1 MRFDVLNL
9 ILGWTLVA
17 LTVPLL
23 FCVLVTG
30 YLDNWEL
37 ALRAFS
43 IPAAL
48 SFFIGLMMLRFGTKR
63 NTHMRLRDR
72 EAFAAVALVWPLAV
86 FIGALPYWLGGMFHG
101 PFTEDSEFLDI
112 ARGAVNSWFE
122 SMSGFSTTG
131 ATVISTSMSPNCLPS
146 TPDCINTQPRGLLF
160 WRSLTQWFG
169 GMGIIMLGMMI
180 LSRVIGGGMALA
192 RAELTGPS
200 LSRLKP
206 KLQETALAL
215 WGLYLALTLL
225 EMGLL
230 KTIGG
235 MNWFDSINHALT
247 TMPTGGFSTH
257 DASIGHYQSY
267 TVELI
272 IILFMFI
279 GGINFTL
286 LWFIREGEFKKATQ
300 DEEFKNYIVYILTT
314 FLFITIALF
323 ATRDYSTPDTFID
336 SLFHVVSI
344 GTSTGYTSTDYMQW
358 PVVTHLFLFV
368 LMIVG
373 ASAGSTSG
381 GLKLLRVNLAFKVA
395 MRELVRIAQPRKVQ
409 TVRMNGEVV
418 GNQQLGLI
426 VGMLFV
432 WIGLFAIASILL
444 AFIAP
449 DENFESI
456 LALVASSLG
465 NTGPTL
471 GNYGPT
477 ETWAGLNS
485 GALLLTSI
493 LMWFGR
499 LELLTA
505 VILLHPH
512 TWRSESRDQAPRG
525 ALTRLKR
532 MISREPHEESE
543 QGPLR

>member
-1 MRFDVLNL
+1 MRFDVLAL

-17 LTVPLL
+17 LTIPLVVCGIL
-23 FCVLVTG
+23 TGFLDDWDLAILAFSAPAASSLLIG
-30 YLDNWEL
+30 YL
-37 ALRAFS
+37 
-43 IPAAL
+43 
-48 SFFIGLMMLRFGTKR
+48 MLRFGTRR
-63 NTHMRLRDR
+63 NTHTRLRDR

-86 FIGALPYWLGGMFHG
+86 LVGALPYWLGGVFHG
-101 PFTEDSEFLDI
+101 PFTDGSDLADI
-112 ARGAVNSWFE
+112 LRGAVNSWFE
-122 SMSGFSTTG
+122 SMSGFTTTG
-131 ATVISTSMSPNCLPS
+131 ATVISTSMSPGCNPGM
-146 TPDCINTQPRGLLF
+146 DCINSQPRGLLL

-215 WGLYLALTLL
+215 WTLYLVLTIL
-225 EMGLL
+225 EFGLL
-230 KTIGG
+230 ITIGDL
-235 MNWFDSINHALT
+235 NWFDSLNHALT
-247 TMPTGGFSTH
+247 TMPTGGFSTY
-257 DASIGHYQSY
+257 DGSVGHFDSY

-286 LWFIREGEFKKATQ
+286 LWFIREGQFKKASQ
-300 DEEFKNYIVYILTT
+300 DEEFKNYLVYIFTT
-314 FLFITIALF
+314 FLFITIALLL
-323 ATRDYSTPDTFID
+323 TRDYTTTDSFID
-336 SLFHVVSI
+336 SLFQVVSI

-358 PVVTHLFLFV
+358 PVFTHLLLFV

-373 ASAGSTSG
+373 ACAGSTSG
-381 GLKLLRVNLAFKVA
+381 GLKLMRINLAFKVA
-395 MRELVRIAQPRKVQ
+395 MRELIRIAQPRKVQ
-409 TVRMNGEVV
+409 TVRLNNQVV
-418 GNQQLGLI
+418 GDQQLGLI

-432 WIGLFAIASILL
+432 WIGLFAISSIILSL
-444 AFIAP
+444 MIP
-449 DENFESI
+449 GEDFESI

-485 GALLLTSI
+485 GALIWTSI

-512 TWRSESRDQAPRG
+512 TWRSESKDQTNRG
-525 ALTRLKR
+525 ALSRLKR
-532 MISREPHEESE
+532 MISRDPIEESK
-543 QGPLR
+543 

>member
-17 LTVPLL
+17 LTIPLL
-23 FCVLVTG
+23 LCVVATG

-37 ALRAFS
+37 AFRAFS
-43 IPAAL
+43 IPAGL
-48 SFFIGLMMLRFGTKR
+48 SLFIGSMMLRFGKKL

-101 PFTEDSEFLDI
+101 PFTDGSSFADI
-112 ARGAVNSWFE
+112 ARGAVNAWFE

-131 ATVISTSMSPNCLPS
+131 ATVISTSMSPNCLPGM
-146 TPDCINTQPRGLLF
+146 DCINSQPRGLLF

-225 EMGLL
+225 EFGLL
-230 KTIGG
+230 WTIGG
-235 MNWFDSINHALT
+235 MDWFDSINHALT
-247 TMPTGGFSTH
+247 TMPTGGFSTY
-257 DASIGHYQSY
+257 DGSIGHFESY

-286 LWFIREGEFKKATQ
+286 LWFIREGQFRKATQ
-300 DEEFKNYIVYILTT
+300 DEEFKNYLVYILTT
-314 FLFITIALF
+314 FLFITIALL
-323 ATRDYSTPDTFID
+323 ATRDYTTTDSFID
-336 SLFHVVSI
+336 SLFHVVSL

-381 GLKLLRVNLAFKVA
+381 GLKLLRINLAFKVA
-395 MRELVRIAQPRKVQ
+395 MRELIRIAQPRKVQ
-409 TVRMNGEVV
+409 TIRMNGEVV

-432 WIGLFAIASILL
+432 WIGLFAISSILL
-444 AFIAP
+444 AFIVP
-449 DENFESI
+449 GEDFESI

-465 NTGPTL
+465 NTGPTI

-512 TWRSESRDQAPRG
+512 TWRSESKDQAPRG
-525 ALTRLKR
+525 ALARLKR
-532 MISREPHEESE
+532 MISREPHDESE
-543 QGPLR
+543 QGPLG

>member
-1 MRFDVLNL
+1 MRFDVLYL

-17 LTVPLL
+17 LTIPLL
-23 FCVLVTG
+23 FCFILTG
-30 YLDNWEL
+30 YLDDWDL

-43 IPAAL
+43 IPAGMSL
-48 SFFIGLMMLRFGTKR
+48 FIGAIMLRFGTKR

-86 FIGALPYWLGGMFHG
+86 FIGALPYWFGGMFHG
-101 PFTEDSEFLDI
+101 PFTDGSDFLDI
-112 ARGAVNSWFE
+112 ARGAVSSWFE

-131 ATVISTSMSPNCLPS
+131 ATVISTSMSPNCLPGM
-146 TPDCINTQPRGLLF
+146 DCINSQPRGLLL

-215 WGLYLALTLL
+215 WGLYAVLTLI
-225 EMGLL
+225 EFFLL
-230 KTIGG
+230 MTIGG

-247 TMPTGGFSTH
+247 TMPTGGFSTY
-257 DASIGHYQSY
+257 DASIGHFDSY
-267 TVELI
+267 TIELI

-286 LWFIREGEFKKATQ
+286 LWFIREGQFKKATQ
-300 DEEFKNYIVYILTT
+300 DEEFKNYIVYIFTT
-314 FLFITIALF
+314 FLFITIALL
-323 ATRDYSTPDTFID
+323 ATRDYSSKDAFID
-336 SLFHVVSI
+336 SLFHVVSL

-381 GLKLLRVNLAFKVA
+381 GLKLLRINLAFKVA

-409 TVRMNGEVV
+409 TIRMNGEVV

-432 WIGLFAIASILL
+432 WIGLFAISSILL
-444 AFIAP
+444 AFITP
-449 DENFESI
+449 SEDFESI

-465 NTGPTL
+465 NTGPTI

-512 TWRSESRDQAPRG
+512 TWRSESKDQAPRG
-525 ALTRLKR
+525 ALARLKR
-532 MISREPHEESE
+532 MISREPHDESE
-543 QGPLR
+543 QGPLS

>member
-1 MRFDVLNL
+1 MRFDVLAL

-17 LTVPLL
+17 LTIPL
-23 FCVLVTG
+23 VLCAVLTG
-30 YLDNWEL
+30 FLDDWDL
-37 ALRAFS
+37 AIRAFS
-43 IPAAL
+43 APAGL
-48 SFFIGLMMLRFGTKR
+48 SLFIGYLMLRFGTR
-63 NTHMRLRDR
+63 TNTHTRLRDR

-86 FIGALPYWLGGMFHG
+86 FVGALPYWLGGVFHG
-101 PFTEDSEFLDI
+101 PFTDGSDLSDI
-112 ARGAVNSWFE
+112 LRGAVNSWFE
-122 SMSGFSTTG
+122 SMSGFTTTG
-131 ATVISTSMSPNCLPS
+131 ATVISTSMSPNCFPGM
-146 TPDCINTQPRGLLF
+146 DCINSQPRGLLL

-215 WGLYLALTLL
+215 WSLYLVLTIL
-225 EMGLL
+225 EFGLL
-230 KTIGG
+230 ISIGDLS
-235 MNWFDSINHALT
+235 WFDSINHALT
-247 TMPTGGFSTH
+247 TMPTGGFSTY
-257 DASIGHYQSY
+257 DSSVGHFESY

-286 LWFIREGEFKKATQ
+286 LWFIREGQFKKATQ
-300 DEEFKNYIVYILTT
+300 DEEFKNYLVYIFTT
-314 FLFITIALF
+314 FLFITIALLV
-323 ATRDYSTPDTFID
+323 TRDYTTTDSFID

-358 PVVTHLFLFV
+358 PVFTHLLLFV

-373 ASAGSTSG
+373 ACAGSTSG
-381 GLKLLRVNLAFKVA
+381 GLKLMRINLAFKVA
-395 MRELVRIAQPRKVQ
+395 MRELIRIAQPRKVQ
-409 TVRMNGEVV
+409 KIRLNDQVV
-418 GNQQLGLI
+418 GDQQLGLI

-432 WIGLFAIASILL
+432 WIGLFAISSIILSLL
-444 AFIAP
+444 VP
-449 DENFESI
+449 GEDFESI

-471 GNYGPT
+471 GNYGPM

-485 GALLLTSI
+485 WGLIATSI

-512 TWRSESRDQAPRG
+512 TWRSESKDQTNRG
-525 ALTRLKR
+525 ALSRLRR
-532 MISREPHEESE
+532 MISREPIDESK
-543 QGPLR
+543 

>member
-1 MRFDVLNL
+1 MRFDVLAL

-17 LTVPLL
+17 LTIPLVVCGIL
-23 FCVLVTG
+23 TG
-30 YLDNWEL
+30 FLDDWDL
-37 ALRAFS
+37 AILAFS
-43 IPAAL
+43 APAAL
-48 SFFIGLMMLRFGTKR
+48 SLFIGYLMLRFGTRR
-63 NTHMRLRDR
+63 NTPTRLRDR

-86 FIGALPYWLGGMFHG
+86 LVGALPYWLGGVFHG
-101 PFTEDSEFLDI
+101 PFTDGSDLADI
-112 ARGAVNSWFE
+112 LRGAVNSWFE
-122 SMSGFSTTG
+122 SMSGFTTTG
-131 ATVISTSMSPNCLPS
+131 ATVISTSMSPGCNPGM
-146 TPDCINTQPRGLLF
+146 DCINSQPRGLLL

-215 WGLYLALTLL
+215 WTLYLVLTILEFVLL
-225 EMGLL
+225 IF
-230 KTIGG
+230 IGDL
-235 MNWFDSINHALT
+235 NWFDSLNHALT
-247 TMPTGGFSTH
+247 TMPTGGFSTY
-257 DASIGHYQSY
+257 DGSVGHFDSY
-267 TVELI
+267 IVELI

-286 LWFIREGEFKKATQ
+286 LWFIREGQFKKASQ
-300 DEEFKNYIVYILTT
+300 DEEFKNYLVYIFTT
-314 FLFITIALF
+314 FLFITIALLL
-323 ATRDYSTPDTFID
+323 TRDYTTTDSFMD
-336 SLFHVVSI
+336 SLFQVVSI

-358 PVVTHLFLFV
+358 PVFTHLLLFV

-373 ASAGSTSG
+373 ACAGSTSG
-381 GLKLLRVNLAFKVA
+381 GLKLMRINLAFKVA
-395 MRELVRIAQPRKVQ
+395 MRELIRIAQPRKVQ
-409 TVRMNGEVV
+409 TVRLNNQVV
-418 GNQQLGLI
+418 GDQQLGLI

-432 WIGLFAIASILL
+432 WIGLFAISSIILSL
-444 AFIAP
+444 TIP
-449 DENFESI
+449 GEDFESI

-485 GALLLTSI
+485 GALIWTSI

-512 TWRSESRDQAPRG
+512 TWRSESKDQTNRG
-525 ALTRLKR
+525 ALSRLKR
-532 MISREPHEESE
+532 MISRDPIDESK
-543 QGPLR
+543 

>member
-1 MRFDVLNL
+1 MRFDVLAL

-17 LTVPLL
+17 LTIPLVVCGIL
-23 FCVLVTG
+23 TGFLDDWDLAILAFSAPAASSLLIG
-30 YLDNWEL
+30 YL
-37 ALRAFS
+37 
-43 IPAAL
+43 
-48 SFFIGLMMLRFGTKR
+48 MLRFGTRR
-63 NTHMRLRDR
+63 NTHTRLRDR

-86 FIGALPYWLGGMFHG
+86 LVGALPYWLGGVFHG
-101 PFTEDSEFLDI
+101 PFTDGSDLADI
-112 ARGAVNSWFE
+112 LRGAVNSWFE
-122 SMSGFSTTG
+122 SMSGFTTTG
-131 ATVISTSMSPNCLPS
+131 ATVISTSMSPGCNPGM
-146 TPDCINTQPRGLLF
+146 DCINSQPRGLLL

-215 WGLYLALTLL
+215 WTLYLVLTIL
-225 EMGLL
+225 EFGLL
-230 KTIGG
+230 ITIGDL
-235 MNWFDSINHALT
+235 NWFDSLNHALT
-247 TMPTGGFSTH
+247 TMPTGGFSTY
-257 DASIGHYQSY
+257 DGSVGHFDSY

-286 LWFIREGEFKKATQ
+286 LWFIREGQFKKASQ
-300 DEEFKNYIVYILTT
+300 DEEFKNYLVYIFTT
-314 FLFITIALF
+314 FLFITIALLL
-323 ATRDYSTPDTFID
+323 TRDYTTTDSFVD
-336 SLFHVVSI
+336 SLFQVVSI
-344 GTSTGYTSTDYMQW
+344 GTTTGYTSTDYMQW
-358 PVVTHLFLFV
+358 PVFTHLLLFV

-373 ASAGSTSG
+373 ACAGSTSG
-381 GLKLLRVNLAFKVA
+381 GLKLMRINLAFKVA
-395 MRELVRIAQPRKVQ
+395 MRELIRIAQPRKVQ
-409 TVRMNGEVV
+409 TVRLNNQVV
-418 GNQQLGLI
+418 GDQQLELI

-432 WIGLFAIASILL
+432 WIGLFAISSIILSL
-444 AFIAP
+444 MIP
-449 DENFESI
+449 GGDFESI

-465 NTGPTL
+465 NTGPAL

-485 GALLLTSI
+485 GALIWTSI

-512 TWRSESRDQAPRG
+512 TWRSESKDQTNRG
-525 ALTRLKR
+525 ALSRLKR
-532 MISREPHEESE
+532 MISRDPIEESK
-543 QGPLR
+543 

>member
-17 LTVPLL
+17 LTLPLL
-23 FCVLVTG
+23 FCVVITG
-30 YLDNWEL
+30 YLDDWEL

-43 IPAAL
+43 IPAGL
-48 SFFIGLMMLRFGTKR
+48 SLFIGAMMLRFGTKR

-101 PFTEDSEFLDI
+101 PFTDGSSFADV
-112 ARGAVNSWFE
+112 ARGAVNAWFE

-131 ATVISTSMSPNCLPS
+131 ATVISTSMSPNCLPGM
-146 TPDCINTQPRGLLF
+146 DCINSQPRGLLF

-215 WGLYLALTLL
+215 WGLYLVLTLI
-225 EMGLL
+225 EFVLL
-230 KTIGG
+230 WTIGD

-247 TMPTGGFSTH
+247 TMPTGGFSTY
-257 DASIGHYQSY
+257 DASIGHFDSY

-286 LWFIREGEFKKATQ
+286 LWFIREGQFKKATQ

-314 FLFITIALF
+314 FLFITIALL
-323 ATRDYSTPDTFID
+323 ATRDYSSTDAFID
-336 SLFHVVSI
+336 SLFHVVSL

-381 GLKLLRVNLAFKVA
+381 GLKLLRINLAFKVA
-395 MRELVRIAQPRKVQ
+395 MRELVRIAQPRKVR
-409 TVRMNGEVV
+409 TIRMNGEVV

-432 WIGLFAIASILL
+432 WIGLFAISSILL
-444 AFIAP
+444 AFISP
-449 DENFESI
+449 GEDFESI

-465 NTGPTL
+465 NTGPTI

-485 GALLLTSI
+485 GALILTSI

-512 TWRSESRDQAPRG
+512 TWRSESKDQAPRG
-525 ALTRLKR
+525 ALARLKR

-543 QGPLR
+543 QGPLS

>member
-17 LTVPLL
+17 LTLPLL
-23 FCVLVTG
+23 FCVVITG
-30 YLDNWEL
+30 YLDDWEL

-43 IPAAL
+43 IPAGL
-48 SFFIGLMMLRFGTKR
+48 SLFIGAMMLRFGTKR

-101 PFTEDSEFLDI
+101 PFTEGSDFLDI
-112 ARGAVNSWFE
+112 ARGAVNAWFE

-131 ATVISTSMSPNCLPS
+131 ATVISTSMSPNCLPGM
-146 TPDCINTQPRGLLF
+146 DCINSQPRGLLL

-215 WGLYLALTLL
+215 WGLYLVLTLI
-225 EMGLL
+225 EFVLL
-230 KTIGG
+230 WTIGD

-247 TMPTGGFSTH
+247 TMPTGGFSTY
-257 DASIGHYQSY
+257 DASIGHFDSY

-286 LWFIREGEFKKATQ
+286 LWFIREGQFKKATQ
-300 DEEFKNYIVYILTT
+300 DEEFKNYVVYILTT
-314 FLFITIALF
+314 FLFITIALL
-323 ATRDYSTPDTFID
+323 ATRDYSSTDAFID
-336 SLFHVVSI
+336 SLFHVVSL

-381 GLKLLRVNLAFKVA
+381 GLKLLRINLAFKVA

-409 TVRMNGEVV
+409 TIRMNGEVV

-432 WIGLFAIASILL
+432 WIGLFAISSILL
-444 AFIAP
+444 AFISP
-449 DENFESI
+449 GEDFESI

-465 NTGPTL
+465 NTGPTI

-485 GALLLTSI
+485 GALILTSI

-512 TWRSESRDQAPRG
+512 TWRSESKDQAPRG
-525 ALTRLKR
+525 ALARLKR

-543 QGPLR
+543 QGPLS

>member
-17 LTVPLL
+17 LTIPLL
-23 FCVLVTG
+23 FCVIVTG
-30 YLDNWEL
+30 YLDDWEL
-37 ALRAFS
+37 AFRAFS
-43 IPAAL
+43 IPAGL
-48 SFFIGLMMLRFGTKR
+48 SLFIGALMLRFGTKR

-86 FIGALPYWLGGMFHG
+86 FIGALPYWFGGMFHG
-101 PFTEDSEFLDI
+101 PFTDGSDFLDI
-112 ARGAVNSWFE
+112 ARGAANSWFE
-122 SMSGFSTTG
+122 SMSGFTTTG
-131 ATVISTSMSPNCLPS
+131 ATVISTSMSPNCLPGM
-146 TPDCINTQPRGLLF
+146 DCINSQPRGLLL

-215 WGLYLALTLL
+215 WGLYFVLTLI
-225 EMGLL
+225 EFFLL
-230 KTIGG
+230 LTIGD
-235 MNWFDSINHALT
+235 MNWFDSVNHALT
-247 TMPTGGFSTH
+247 TMPTGGFSTY
-257 DASIGHYQSY
+257 DASIGHFDSY

-286 LWFIREGEFKKATQ
+286 LWFIREGQFKKATQ

-314 FLFITIALF
+314 FLFITIALL
-323 ATRDYSTPDTFID
+323 ATRDYSSKDAFID
-336 SLFHVVSI
+336 SLFHVVSL

-381 GLKLLRVNLAFKVA
+381 GLKLLRINLAFKVA

-409 TVRMNGEVV
+409 TIRMNGKVV

-432 WIGLFAIASILL
+432 WIGLFAISSILL
-444 AFIAP
+444 AFITP
-449 DENFESI
+449 SEDFESI

-465 NTGPTL
+465 NTGPTI

-485 GALLLTSI
+485 GALFLTSI

-512 TWRSESRDQAPRG
+512 TWRSESKDQAPRG
-525 ALTRLKR
+525 ALARLKR
-532 MISREPHEESE
+532 MISREPHEDSE
-543 QGPLR
+543 QGPLS

>member
-17 LTVPLL
+17 LTLPLL
-23 FCVLVTG
+23 FCVVITG
-30 YLDNWEL
+30 YLDDWEL

-43 IPAAL
+43 IPAGL
-48 SFFIGLMMLRFGTKR
+48 SLFIGAMMLRFGTKR

-101 PFTEDSEFLDI
+101 PFTDGSSFADV
-112 ARGAVNSWFE
+112 ARGAVNAWFE

-131 ATVISTSMSPNCLPS
+131 ATVISTSMSPNCLPGM
-146 TPDCINTQPRGLLF
+146 DCINSQPRGLLF

-215 WGLYLALTLL
+215 WGLYLVLTLI
-225 EMGLL
+225 EFVLL
-230 KTIGG
+230 WTIGD

-247 TMPTGGFSTH
+247 TMPTGGFSTY
-257 DASIGHYQSY
+257 DASIGHFDSY

-286 LWFIREGEFKKATQ
+286 LWFIREGQFKKATQ

-314 FLFITIALF
+314 FLFITIALL
-323 ATRDYSTPDTFID
+323 ATRDYSSTDAFID
-336 SLFHVVSI
+336 SLFHVVSL

-381 GLKLLRVNLAFKVA
+381 GLKLLRINLAFKVA

-409 TVRMNGEVV
+409 TIRMNGEVV

-432 WIGLFAIASILL
+432 WIGLFAISSILL
-444 AFIAP
+444 AFISP
-449 DENFESI
+449 GEDFESI

-465 NTGPTL
+465 NTGPTI

-485 GALLLTSI
+485 GALILTSI

-512 TWRSESRDQAPRG
+512 TWRSESKDQAPRG
-525 ALTRLKR
+525 ALARLKR

-543 QGPLR
+543 QGPLG

>member
-1 MRFDVLNL
+1 MRFDVLYL

-17 LTVPLL
+17 LTLPLL
-23 FCVLVTG
+23 FCVIVTG
-30 YLDNWEL
+30 YLDDWEL
-37 ALRAFS
+37 AFRAFS
-43 IPAAL
+43 IPAGL
-48 SFFIGLMMLRFGTKR
+48 SLFIGAIMLRFGTKR

-101 PFTEDSEFLDI
+101 PFTDGSDFLDI
-112 ARGAVNSWFE
+112 ARGAVNAWFE

-131 ATVISTSMSPNCLPS
+131 ATVISTSMSPNCLPGM
-146 TPDCINTQPRGLLF
+146 DCINSQPRGLLL

-215 WGLYLALTLL
+215 WGLYLALTLI
-225 EMGLL
+225 EFVLL
-230 KTIGG
+230 WTIGD

-247 TMPTGGFSTH
+247 TMPTGGFSTY
-257 DASIGHYQSY
+257 DASIGHFDSY

-286 LWFIREGEFKKATQ
+286 LWFIREGQFKKATQ

-314 FLFITIALF
+314 FLFITIALL
-323 ATRDYSTPDTFID
+323 ATRDYSSKDAFID
-336 SLFHVVSI
+336 SLFHVVSL

-381 GLKLLRVNLAFKVA
+381 GLKLLRINLAFKVA

-409 TVRMNGEVV
+409 TIRMNGEVV

-432 WIGLFAIASILL
+432 WIGLFAISSILL
-444 AFIAP
+444 AFITPAE
-449 DENFESI
+449 DFESI

-465 NTGPTL
+465 NTGPTI

-512 TWRSESRDQAPRG
+512 TWRSESKDQAPRG
-525 ALTRLKR
+525 ALSRLRR

-543 QGPLR
+543 QGPLG

>member
-1 MRFDVLNL
+1 MRFDVLYL

-17 LTVPLL
+17 LTLPLL
-23 FCVLVTG
+23 FCVIVTG
-30 YLDNWEL
+30 YLDDWEL
-37 ALRAFS
+37 AFRAFS
-43 IPAAL
+43 IPAGL
-48 SFFIGLMMLRFGTKR
+48 SLFIGAIMLRFGTKR

-101 PFTEDSEFLDI
+101 PFTDGSDFLDI
-112 ARGAVNSWFE
+112 ARGAVNAWFE

-131 ATVISTSMSPNCLPS
+131 ATVISTSMSPNCLPGM
-146 TPDCINTQPRGLLF
+146 DCINSQPRGLLL

-215 WGLYLALTLL
+215 WGLYFVLTLI
-225 EMGLL
+225 EFFLL
-230 KTIGG
+230 MTIGG

-247 TMPTGGFSTH
+247 TMPTGGFSTY
-257 DASIGHYQSY
+257 DASIGHFDSY

-286 LWFIREGEFKKATQ
+286 LWFIREGQFKKATQ

-314 FLFITIALF
+314 FLFITIALL
-323 ATRDYSTPDTFID
+323 ATRDYSSKDAFID
-336 SLFHVVSI
+336 SLFHVVSL

-381 GLKLLRVNLAFKVA
+381 GLKLLRINLAFKVA

-409 TVRMNGEVV
+409 TIRMNGEVV

-432 WIGLFAIASILL
+432 WIGLFAISSILL
-444 AFIAP
+444 AFITPAE
-449 DENFESI
+449 DFESI

-465 NTGPTL
+465 NTGPTI

-512 TWRSESRDQAPRG
+512 TWRSESKDQAPRG
-525 ALTRLKR
+525 ALARLKR
-532 MISREPHEESE
+532 MISREPHEDSE
-543 QGPLR
+543 QGPLS

>member
-1 MRFDVLNL
+1 MRFDVLAL

-17 LTVPLL
+17 LTIPL
-23 FCVLVTG
+23 VLCAILTG
-30 YLDNWEL
+30 FLDDWDL
-37 ALRAFS
+37 AIRAFS
-43 IPAAL
+43 APAGL
-48 SFFIGLMMLRFGTKR
+48 SLFIGFLMLRFGTRR
-63 NTHMRLRDR
+63 NTATRLRDK

-86 FIGALPYWLGGMFHG
+86 FVGALPYWLGGVFHG
-101 PFTEDSEFLDI
+101 PFTEGSDVADI
-112 ARGAVNSWFE
+112 LRGAVNSWFE
-122 SMSGFSTTG
+122 SMSGFTTTG
-131 ATVISTSMSPNCLPS
+131 ATVISTSMSPSCYPGM
-146 TPDCINTQPRGLLF
+146 DCINSQPRGLLL

-206 KLQETALAL
+206 KIQETALAL
-215 WGLYLALTLL
+215 WSLYLALTIL
-225 EMGLL
+225 EFGLL
-230 KTIGG
+230 WGIGG
-235 MNWFDSINHALT
+235 LDWFDSINHALT
-247 TMPTGGFSTH
+247 TMPTGGFSTY
-257 DASIGHYQSY
+257 DSSVGHFESY
-267 TVELI
+267 IVELI

-286 LWFIREGEFKKATQ
+286 LWFIREGQFKKATQ
-300 DEEFKNYIVYILTT
+300 DEEFKNYLVYIFTT
-314 FLFITIALF
+314 FLFITIALLV
-323 ATRDYSTPDTFID
+323 TRDYTTTDSFID

-358 PVVTHLFLFV
+358 PVFTHLLLFV

-373 ASAGSTSG
+373 ACAGSTSG
-381 GLKLLRVNLAFKVA
+381 GLKLMRINLAFKVA

-409 TVRMNGEVV
+409 KIRLNNQVV
-418 GNQQLGLI
+418 GDQQLGLI

-432 WIGLFAIASILL
+432 WIGLFAISSIILSL
-444 AFIAP
+444 MIP
-449 DENFESI
+449 GEDFESI

-485 GALLLTSI
+485 FALIGTSI

-512 TWRSESRDQAPRG
+512 TWRSESKDQTNRG
-525 ALTRLKR
+525 ALSRLRR
-532 MISREPHEESE
+532 MISREPIDESK
-543 QGPLR
+543 

>member
-1 MRFDVLNL
+1 MRFDVLAL

-17 LTVPLL
+17 LTIPLVVCGIL
-23 FCVLVTG
+23 TGFLDDWDLAILAFSSPAASSLLIG
-30 YLDNWEL
+30 YL
-37 ALRAFS
+37 
-43 IPAAL
+43 
-48 SFFIGLMMLRFGTKR
+48 MLRFGTRR
-63 NTHMRLRDR
+63 NTHTRLRDR

-86 FIGALPYWLGGMFHG
+86 LVGALPYWLGGVFHG
-101 PFTEDSEFLDI
+101 PFTDGSDLADI
-112 ARGAVNSWFE
+112 LRGAVNSWFE
-122 SMSGFSTTG
+122 SMSGFTTTG
-131 ATVISTSMSPNCLPS
+131 ATVISTSMSPGCNPGM
-146 TPDCINTQPRGLLF
+146 DCINSQPRGLLL

-215 WGLYLALTLL
+215 WTLYLVLTIL
-225 EMGLL
+225 EFGLL
-230 KTIGG
+230 ITIGDL
-235 MNWFDSINHALT
+235 NWFDSLNHALT
-247 TMPTGGFSTH
+247 TMPTGGFSTY
-257 DASIGHYQSY
+257 DGSVGHFDSY

-286 LWFIREGEFKKATQ
+286 LWFIREGQFKKASQ
-300 DEEFKNYIVYILTT
+300 DEEFKNYLVYIFTT
-314 FLFITIALF
+314 FLFITIALLL
-323 ATRDYSTPDTFID
+323 TRDYTTTDSFID
-336 SLFHVVSI
+336 SLFQVVSI

-358 PVVTHLFLFV
+358 PVFTHLLLFV

-373 ASAGSTSG
+373 ACAGSTSG
-381 GLKLLRVNLAFKVA
+381 GLKLMRINLAFKVA
-395 MRELVRIAQPRKVQ
+395 MRELIRIAQPRKVQ
-409 TVRMNGEVV
+409 TVRLNNQVV
-418 GNQQLGLI
+418 GDQQLGLI

-432 WIGLFAIASILL
+432 WIGLFAISSIILSL
-444 AFIAP
+444 MIP
-449 DENFESI
+449 GEDFESI

-485 GALLLTSI
+485 GALIWTSI

-512 TWRSESRDQAPRG
+512 TWRSESKDQTNRG
-525 ALTRLKR
+525 ALSRLKR
-532 MISREPHEESE
+532 MISRDPIEESK
-543 QGPLR
+543 

>member
-23 FCVLVTG
+23 FCVVITG

-43 IPAAL
+43 IPAGL
-48 SFFIGLMMLRFGTKR
+48 SLFIGSMMLRFGTKR

-86 FIGALPYWLGGMFHG
+86 FIGALPYWFGGVFHG
-101 PFTEDSEFLDI
+101 PFTDGSSFADV

-122 SMSGFSTTG
+122 SMSGFTTTG
-131 ATVISTSMSPNCLPS
+131 ATVISTSMSPNCLPGM
-146 TPDCINTQPRGLLF
+146 DCINTQPRGLLL

-215 WGLYLALTLL
+215 WGLYLALTVL
-225 EMGLL
+225 EFGLL
-230 KTIGG
+230 LSIGG
-235 MNWFDSINHALT
+235 MDLFDSINHALT
-247 TMPTGGFSTH
+247 TMPTGGFSTY
-257 DASIGHYQSY
+257 DGSIGHFESY
-267 TVELI
+267 TIELI

-286 LWFIREGEFKKATQ
+286 LWFIREGQFRKATQ
-300 DEEFKNYIVYILTT
+300 DEEFKNYLVYILTT
-314 FLFITIALF
+314 FLFITIALL
-323 ATRDYSTPDTFID
+323 ATRDYSTMDSFID

-409 TVRMNGEVV
+409 TIRMNGEVV

-444 AFIAP
+444 AFIVP
-449 DENFESI
+449 GEDFESI

-465 NTGPTL
+465 NTGPTI
-471 GNYGPT
+471 GNYGPSN
-477 ETWAGLNS
+477 TWAGLNS

-512 TWRSESRDQAPRG
+512 TWRSESKDQAPRG
-525 ALTRLKR
+525 ALARLRR

-543 QGPLR
+543 QGPLG

>member
-1 MRFDVLNL
+1 MRFDVLYL

-17 LTVPLL
+17 LTIPLL
-23 FCVLVTG
+23 FCFIVTG
-30 YLDNWEL
+30 YLDDWNL

-43 IPAAL
+43 IPAGMSL
-48 SFFIGLMMLRFGTKR
+48 FIGAIMLRFGTKR

-86 FIGALPYWLGGMFHG
+86 FIGALPYWFGGMFHG
-101 PFTEDSEFLDI
+101 PFTDGSDFLDI

-131 ATVISTSMSPNCLPS
+131 ATVISTSMSPNCLPGM
-146 TPDCINTQPRGLLF
+146 DCINSQPRGLLL

-215 WGLYLALTLL
+215 WGLYAVLTLI
-225 EMGLL
+225 EFFLL
-230 KTIGG
+230 MTIGD

-247 TMPTGGFSTH
+247 TMPTGGFSTY
-257 DASIGHYQSY
+257 DASIGHFDSY

-286 LWFIREGEFKKATQ
+286 LWFIREGQFKKATQ

-314 FLFITIALF
+314 FLFITIALL
-323 ATRDYSTPDTFID
+323 ATRDYSSKDAFID
-336 SLFHVVSI
+336 SLFHVVSL

-381 GLKLLRVNLAFKVA
+381 GLKLLRINLAFKVA

-409 TVRMNGEVV
+409 TIRMNGEVV

-432 WIGLFAIASILL
+432 WIGLFAISSILL
-444 AFIAP
+444 AFITP
-449 DENFESI
+449 SEDFESI

-465 NTGPTL
+465 NTGPTI

-512 TWRSESRDQAPRG
+512 TWRSESKDQAPRG
-525 ALTRLKR
+525 ALARLKR
-532 MISREPHEESE
+532 MISREPHDESE
-543 QGPLR
+543 QGPLS

>member
-1 MRFDVLNL
+1 MRFDVLAL

-17 LTVPLL
+17 LTIPLVVCGIL
-23 FCVLVTG
+23 TGFLDDWDLAILAFSAPAASSLLIG
-30 YLDNWEL
+30 YL
-37 ALRAFS
+37 
-43 IPAAL
+43 
-48 SFFIGLMMLRFGTKR
+48 MLRFGTRR
-63 NTHMRLRDR
+63 NTHTRLRDR

-86 FIGALPYWLGGMFHG
+86 LVGALPYWLGGVFHG
-101 PFTEDSEFLDI
+101 PFTDGSDLADI
-112 ARGAVNSWFE
+112 LRGAVNSWFE
-122 SMSGFSTTG
+122 SMSGFTTTG
-131 ATVISTSMSPNCLPS
+131 ATVISTSMSPGCNPGM
-146 TPDCINTQPRGLLF
+146 DCINSQPRGLLL

-215 WGLYLALTLL
+215 WTLYLVLTIL
-225 EMGLL
+225 EFGLL
-230 KTIGG
+230 ITIGDL
-235 MNWFDSINHALT
+235 NWFDSLNHALT
-247 TMPTGGFSTH
+247 TMPTGGFSTY
-257 DASIGHYQSY
+257 DGSVGHFDSY

-286 LWFIREGEFKKATQ
+286 LWFIREGQFKKASQ
-300 DEEFKNYIVYILTT
+300 DEEFKNYLVYIFTT
-314 FLFITIALF
+314 FLFITIALLL
-323 ATRDYSTPDTFID
+323 TRDYTTTDSFID
-336 SLFHVVSI
+336 SLFQVVSI

-358 PVVTHLFLFV
+358 PVFTHLLLFV

-373 ASAGSTSG
+373 ACAGSTSG
-381 GLKLLRVNLAFKVA
+381 GLKLMRINLAFKVA
-395 MRELVRIAQPRKVQ
+395 MRELIRIAQPRKVQ
-409 TVRMNGEVV
+409 TVRLNNQVV
-418 GNQQLGLI
+418 GDQQLGLI

-432 WIGLFAIASILL
+432 WIGLFAISSIILSL
-444 AFIAP
+444 MIP
-449 DENFESI
+449 EGDFESI

-485 GALLLTSI
+485 GALIWTSI

-512 TWRSESRDQAPRG
+512 TWRSESKDQTNRG
-525 ALTRLKR
+525 ALSRLKR
-532 MISREPHEESE
+532 MISRDPIEESK
-543 QGPLR
+543 

>member
-1 MRFDVLNL
+1 MRFDVLAL

-17 LTVPLL
+17 LTIPLVVCGIL
-23 FCVLVTG
+23 TGFLDDWDLAILAFSAPAASSLLIG
-30 YLDNWEL
+30 YL
-37 ALRAFS
+37 
-43 IPAAL
+43 
-48 SFFIGLMMLRFGTKR
+48 MLRFGTRR
-63 NTHMRLRDR
+63 NTHTRLRDR

-86 FIGALPYWLGGMFHG
+86 LVGALPYWFGGVFHG
-101 PFTEDSEFLDI
+101 PFTDGSDLADI
-112 ARGAVNSWFE
+112 LRGAVNSWFE
-122 SMSGFSTTG
+122 SMSGFTTTG
-131 ATVISTSMSPNCLPS
+131 ATVISTSMSPGCNPGM
-146 TPDCINTQPRGLLF
+146 DCINSQPRGLLL

-215 WGLYLALTLL
+215 WTLYLVLTIL
-225 EMGLL
+225 EFGLL
-230 KTIGG
+230 ISIGDL
-235 MNWFDSINHALT
+235 NWFDSLNHALT
-247 TMPTGGFSTH
+247 TMPTGGFSTY
-257 DASIGHYQSY
+257 DGSVGHFDSY

-286 LWFIREGEFKKATQ
+286 LWFIREGQFKKASQ
-300 DEEFKNYIVYILTT
+300 DEEFKNYLVYIFTT
-314 FLFITIALF
+314 FLFITIALLL
-323 ATRDYSTPDTFID
+323 TRDYTTTDSFID
-336 SLFHVVSI
+336 SLFQVVSI

-358 PVVTHLFLFV
+358 PVFTHLLLFV

-373 ASAGSTSG
+373 ACAGSTSG
-381 GLKLLRVNLAFKVA
+381 GLKLMRINLAFKVA
-395 MRELVRIAQPRKVQ
+395 MRELIRIAQPRKVQ
-409 TVRMNGEVV
+409 TVRLNNQVV
-418 GNQQLGLI
+418 GDQQLGLI

-432 WIGLFAIASILL
+432 WIGLFAISSIILSL
-444 AFIAP
+444 MIP
-449 DENFESI
+449 EGDFESI

-485 GALLLTSI
+485 GALIWTSI

-512 TWRSESRDQAPRG
+512 TWRSESKDQTNRG
-525 ALTRLKR
+525 ALSRLKR
-532 MISREPHEESE
+532 MISRDPIEESK
-543 QGPLR
+543 

>member
-17 LTVPLL
+17 LTLPLL
-23 FCVLVTG
+23 FCVVITG
-30 YLDNWEL
+30 YLDDWEL

-43 IPAAL
+43 IPAGL
-48 SFFIGLMMLRFGTKR
+48 SLFIGAMMLRFGTKR

-101 PFTEDSEFLDI
+101 PFTDGSSFADV
-112 ARGAVNSWFE
+112 ARGAVNAWFE

-131 ATVISTSMSPNCLPS
+131 ATVISTSMSPNCLPGM
-146 TPDCINTQPRGLLF
+146 DCINSQPRGLLF

-215 WGLYLALTLL
+215 WGLYLVLTLI
-225 EMGLL
+225 EFVLL
-230 KTIGG
+230 WTIGD

-247 TMPTGGFSTH
+247 TMPTGGFSTY
-257 DASIGHYQSY
+257 DASIGHFDSY

-286 LWFIREGEFKKATQ
+286 LWFIREGQFKKATQ

-314 FLFITIALF
+314 FLFITIALL
-323 ATRDYSTPDTFID
+323 ATRDYSSTDAFID
-336 SLFHVVSI
+336 SLFHVVSL

-381 GLKLLRVNLAFKVA
+381 GLKLLRINLAFKVA

-409 TVRMNGEVV
+409 TIRMNGEVV

-432 WIGLFAIASILL
+432 WIGLFAISSILL
-444 AFIAP
+444 AFISP
-449 DENFESI
+449 GEDFESI

-465 NTGPTL
+465 NTGPTI

-485 GALLLTSI
+485 GALILTSI

-512 TWRSESRDQAPRG
+512 TWRSESKDQAPRG
-525 ALTRLKR
+525 ALARLKR

-543 QGPLR
+543 QGPLS

>member
-1 MRFDVLNL
+1 MRFDVLYL

-17 LTVPLL
+17 LTLPLL
-23 FCVLVTG
+23 FCVIVTG
-30 YLDNWEL
+30 YLDDWEL
-37 ALRAFS
+37 AFRAFS
-43 IPAAL
+43 IPAGL
-48 SFFIGLMMLRFGTKR
+48 SLFIGAIMLRFGTKR

-101 PFTEDSEFLDI
+101 PFTEGSDFLDI
-112 ARGAVNSWFE
+112 ARGAVNAWFE

-131 ATVISTSMSPNCLPS
+131 ATVISTSMSPNCLPGM
-146 TPDCINTQPRGLLF
+146 DCINSQPRGLLL

-215 WGLYLALTLL
+215 WGLYLALTLI
-225 EMGLL
+225 EFVLL
-230 KTIGG
+230 WTIGD

-247 TMPTGGFSTH
+247 TMPTGGFSTY
-257 DASIGHYQSY
+257 DASIGHFDSY

-286 LWFIREGEFKKATQ
+286 LWFIREGQFKKATQ

-314 FLFITIALF
+314 FLFITIALL
-323 ATRDYSTPDTFID
+323 ATRDYSSKDAFID
-336 SLFHVVSI
+336 SLFHVVSL

-381 GLKLLRVNLAFKVA
+381 GLKLLRINLAFKVA

-409 TVRMNGEVV
+409 TIRMNGEVV

-432 WIGLFAIASILL
+432 WIGLFAISSILL
-444 AFIAP
+444 AFITPAE
-449 DENFESI
+449 DFESI

-465 NTGPTL
+465 NTGPTI

-512 TWRSESRDQAPRG
+512 TWRSESKDQAPRG
-525 ALTRLKR
+525 ALARLKR
-532 MISREPHEESE
+532 MISREPHEDSE
-543 QGPLR
+543 QGPLS

>member
-1 MRFDVLNL
+1 MRFDVLGL

-17 LTVPLL
+17 LTIPL
-23 FCVLVTG
+23 VLCAIITG
-30 YLDNWEL
+30 FLDDWDL
-37 ALRAFS
+37 AIRAFS
-43 IPAAL
+43 LPAGL
-48 SFFIGLMMLRFGTKR
+48 SLFIGFVMLRFGTRR
-63 NTHMRLRDR
+63 NTHTRLRDR

-86 FIGALPYWLGGMFHG
+86 FVGAFPYWLGGVFHG
-101 PFTEDSEFLDI
+101 PFTDGSDLTDI
-112 ARGAVNSWFE
+112 LRGAVNSWFE
-122 SMSGFSTTG
+122 SMSGFTTTG
-131 ATVISTSMSPNCLPS
+131 ATVISTSMSPSCYPGM
-146 TPDCINTQPRGLLF
+146 DCINSQPRGLLL

-215 WGLYLALTLL
+215 WTLYLVLTIL
-225 EMGLL
+225 EFGLL
-230 KTIGG
+230 ISIGKLD
-235 MNWFDSINHALT
+235 WFDSLNHALT
-247 TMPTGGFSTH
+247 TMPTGGFSTY
-257 DASIGHYQSY
+257 DASIGYFESY

-272 IILFMFI
+272 IIFFMFI

-286 LWFIREGEFKKATQ
+286 LWFIREGQFKKATQ
-300 DEEFKNYIVYILTT
+300 DEEFKNYLVYILTT
-314 FLFITIALF
+314 FLFITIALLV
-323 ATRDYSTPDTFID
+323 TRDYTTADSFID

-358 PVVTHLFLFV
+358 PVFTHLLLFV

-373 ASAGSTSG
+373 ACAGSTSG
-381 GLKLLRVNLAFKVA
+381 GLKLMRVNLAFKVA
-395 MRELVRIAQPRKVQ
+395 MRELIRIAQPRKVQ
-409 TVRMNGEVV
+409 KIRMNNQVV
-418 GNQQLGLI
+418 GDQQLGLI

-432 WIGLFAIASILL
+432 WIGLFAISSIIL
-444 AFIAP
+444 ALVIP
-449 DENFESI
+449 GEDFESI

-465 NTGPTL
+465 NVGPAL

-485 GALLLTSI
+485 GALIWTSI

-512 TWRSESRDQAPRG
+512 TWKSESKDQTNRG
-525 ALTRLKR
+525 ALARLRR
-532 MISREPHEESE
+532 MISREPIEESK
-543 QGPLR
+543 

>member
-1 MRFDVLNL
+1 MRFDVLAL

-17 LTVPLL
+17 LTIPL
-23 FCVLVTG
+23 VLCAILTG
-30 YLDNWEL
+30 FLDDWDL
-37 ALRAFS
+37 AIRAFS
-43 IPAAL
+43 APAGL
-48 SFFIGLMMLRFGTKR
+48 SLFIGFLMLRFGTRR
-63 NTHMRLRDR
+63 NTATRLRDK

-86 FIGALPYWLGGMFHG
+86 FVGALPYWLGGVFHG
-101 PFTEDSEFLDI
+101 PFTEGSDVADI
-112 ARGAVNSWFE
+112 LRGAVNSWFE
-122 SMSGFSTTG
+122 SMSGFTTTG
-131 ATVISTSMSPNCLPS
+131 ATVISTSMSPSCYPGM
-146 TPDCINTQPRGLLF
+146 DCINSQPRGLLL

-206 KLQETALAL
+206 KIQETALAL
-215 WGLYLALTLL
+215 WSLYLALTIL
-225 EMGLL
+225 EFGLL
-230 KTIGG
+230 MGIGG
-235 MNWFDSINHALT
+235 LDWFDSINHALT
-247 TMPTGGFSTH
+247 TMPTGGFSTY
-257 DASIGHYQSY
+257 DSSVGHFESY

-286 LWFIREGEFKKATQ
+286 LWFIREGQFKKATQ
-300 DEEFKNYIVYILTT
+300 DEEFKNYLVYIFTT
-314 FLFITIALF
+314 FLFITIALLV
-323 ATRDYSTPDTFID
+323 TRDYTTTDSFID

-358 PVVTHLFLFV
+358 PVFTHLLLFV

-373 ASAGSTSG
+373 ACAGSTSG
-381 GLKLLRVNLAFKVA
+381 GLKLMRINLAFKVA

-409 TVRMNGEVV
+409 KIRLNNQVV
-418 GNQQLGLI
+418 GDQQLGLI

-432 WIGLFAIASILL
+432 WIGLFAISSIILSL
-444 AFIAP
+444 MIP
-449 DENFESI
+449 GEDFESI

-485 GALLLTSI
+485 FALIGTSI

-512 TWRSESRDQAPRG
+512 TWRSESKDQTNRG
-525 ALTRLKR
+525 ALSRLRR
-532 MISREPHEESE
+532 MISREPIEESK
-543 QGPLR
+543 

>member
-1 MRFDVLNL
+1 MRFDVLAL

-17 LTVPLL
+17 LTIPLVVCGIL
-23 FCVLVTG
+23 TGLLDDWDLAILAFSAPAASSLLIG
-30 YLDNWEL
+30 YL
-37 ALRAFS
+37 
-43 IPAAL
+43 
-48 SFFIGLMMLRFGTKR
+48 MLRFGTRR
-63 NTHMRLRDR
+63 NTHTRLRDR

-86 FIGALPYWLGGMFHG
+86 LVGALPYWLGGVFHG
-101 PFTEDSEFLDI
+101 PFTDGSDLADI
-112 ARGAVNSWFE
+112 LRGAVNSWFE
-122 SMSGFSTTG
+122 SMSGFTTTG
-131 ATVISTSMSPNCLPS
+131 ATVISTSMSPGCNPGM
-146 TPDCINTQPRGLLF
+146 DCINSQPRGLLL

-215 WGLYLALTLL
+215 WTLYLVLTIL
-225 EMGLL
+225 EFGLL
-230 KTIGG
+230 ITIGDL
-235 MNWFDSINHALT
+235 NWFDSLNHALT
-247 TMPTGGFSTH
+247 TMPTGGFSTY
-257 DASIGHYQSY
+257 DGSVGHFDSY

-286 LWFIREGEFKKATQ
+286 LWFIREGQFKKASQ
-300 DEEFKNYIVYILTT
+300 DEEFKNYLVYIFTT
-314 FLFITIALF
+314 FLFITIALLL
-323 ATRDYSTPDTFID
+323 TRDYTTTDSFID
-336 SLFHVVSI
+336 SLFQVVSI

-358 PVVTHLFLFV
+358 PVFTHLLLFV

-373 ASAGSTSG
+373 ACAGSTSG
-381 GLKLLRVNLAFKVA
+381 GLKLMRINLAFKVA
-395 MRELVRIAQPRKVQ
+395 MRELIRIAQPRKVQ
-409 TVRMNGEVV
+409 TVRLNNQVV
-418 GNQQLGLI
+418 GDQQLGLI

-432 WIGLFAIASILL
+432 WIGLFAISSIILSL
-444 AFIAP
+444 MIP
-449 DENFESI
+449 GEDFESI

-485 GALLLTSI
+485 GALIWTSI

-512 TWRSESRDQAPRG
+512 TWRSESKDQTNRG
-525 ALTRLKR
+525 ALSRLKR
-532 MISREPHEESE
+532 MISRDPIEESK
-543 QGPLR
+543 